1 MKIIDKLRLLCF
13 HNKFTHHCLENT
25 FKLLQSINNQLSFIN
40 GATAL
45 REFYRFVIE
54 LNWLNLPI
62 QLSWL
67 SSICIDEEAD
77 LSWGITTAE
86 NPKIKPVLIVPIFA
100 MNAAITWRRALP
112 RSFLSNCDS
121 TRTVPF
127 GFVFTICGFVL
138 PLLPIRET
146 FCWGLLFFLSNEKNW
161 FFINTC
167 EHNRWTWGW
176 IWTEIEGRE
185 AETFPTI
192 HWFEVYIIIVSLKL
206 PFFAGEVSA
215 K

>member
-146 FCWGLLFFLSNEKNW
+146 FCWGLLFFFIKREKLIFYKHVWTQSLNLGVDLNW
-161 FFINTC
+161 
-167 EHNRWTWGW
+167 NRRTRGW
-176 IWTEIEGRE
+176 NLPDNSLIW
-185 AETFPTI
+185 
-192 HWFEVYIIIVSLKL
+192 SLYYNR
-206 PFFAGEVSA
+206 FA
-215 K
+215 